1 MKKLTFDAA
10 QKIIL
15 LFVLCATQLVALS
28 QDSVSH
34 STTTVTTK
42 TNNSF
47 QVEPWMWIVGGAVL
61 LVILVALLR
70 GNSSKDVSRTT
81 VIEKDTI

>member
-1 MKKLTFDAA
+1 MKKLIFHAV
-10 QKIIL
+10 QKFVL
-15 LFVLCATQLVALS
+15 LFVLCVTQLLTWS
-28 QDSVSH
+28 QDSVSY

-70 GNSSKDVSRTT
+70 GNSNKDVSRNT
-81 VIEKDTI
+81 VIKNDTI

>member
-1 MKKLTFDAA
+1 MKKLRIDAA
-10 QKIIL
+10 QK
-15 LFVLCATQLVALS
+15 FVLLVALCVMQFTAWS
-28 QDSVSH
+28 QDAVSH
-34 STTTVTTK
+34 SSTTVTTK

-70 GNSSKDVSRTT
+70 GNSNKDVSRTT
-81 VIEKDTI
+81 VIKNDTI

>member
-1 MKKLTFDAA
+1 MKKLTFDAV

-47 QVEPWMWIVGGAVL
+47 QVEPWMWIVGGVVL
-61 LVILVALLR
+61 LLLIIALAR
-70 GNSSKDVSRTT
+70 GGSRKEEVRTT
-81 VIEKDTI
+81 VIKDRT

>member
-1 MKKLTFDAA
+1 MKKLIFNAV
-10 QKIIL
+10 QKFVL
-15 LFVLCATQLVALS
+15 LFVLCVIQLLAWS

-61 LVILVALLR
+61 LVILGALLR
-70 GNSSKDVSRTT
+70 GNSNKDVSRTT
-81 VIEKDTI
+81 VIKNDTI

>member
-1 MKKLTFDAA
+1 MKKLTFNSG
-10 QKIIL
+10 QKLVL
-15 LFVLCATQLVALS
+15 LVVLCAIQLIAWS
-28 QDSVSH
+28 QDAVSH
-34 STTTVTTK
+34 SSTTVTTK

-70 GNSSKDVSRTT
+70 GNSNKDVSTTT
-81 VIEKDTI
+81 VIKKDTI

>member
-1 MKKLTFDAA
+1 MKKLTFHAA
-10 QKIIL
+10 QKFVL
-15 LFVLCATQLVALS
+15 LFVLCVIQLLAWS

-70 GNSSKDVSRTT
+70 GNSNKDVSRTT
-81 VIEKDTI
+81 VIKNDTI

>member
-1 MKKLTFDAA
+1 MKKLIFRTA
-10 QKIIL
+10 QKFIL
-15 LFVLCATQLVALS
+15 LFVLSVMQLLAWS

-70 GNSSKDVSRTT
+70 GNSNKDVSRTT
-81 VIEKDTI
+81 VIKNDTI

>member
-1 MKKLTFDAA
+1 MKKLIFNAV
-10 QKIIL
+10 QKFVL
-15 LFVLCATQLVALS
+15 LFVLCVIQLLAWS

-70 GNSSKDVSRTT
+70 GNSNKDVSRTT
-81 VIEKDTI
+81 VIKNDTI

>member
-1 MKKLTFDAA
+1 MKKLIFHAV
-10 QKIIL
+10 QKFVL
-15 LFVLCATQLVALS
+15 LFVLCVIQLLAWS

-70 GNSSKDVSRTT
+70 GNSNKDVSRTT
-81 VIEKDTI
+81 VIKNDTI

>member
-1 MKKLTFDAA
+1 MKKLTIDTV
-10 QKIIL
+10 QK
-15 LFVLCATQLVALS
+15 FVLLVALCAMQLMAWS
-28 QDSVSH
+28 QDAVSH
-34 STTTVTTK
+34 SSTTVTTK

-70 GNSSKDVSRTT
+70 GNSNKDVSRTT
-81 VIEKDTI
+81 VIKNDII